1 MCVRVVCS
9 CDISVYG
16 ALKRLHEWN
25 DASVHVM
32 SAAEVDDVPPTFAAW
47 SNSLHASVMKA
58 ECAVNGLP
66 LWHGHVMVYGSE
78 VGVVVALIDSV
89 IFIALMVSAMLSGA
103 LTLLAGW

>member
-1 MCVRVVCS
+1 
-9 CDISVYG
+9 VYG